1 MSDKE
6 LCEKFGREYNNN
18 KAQWND
24 LAFKILG
31 TQDEHADE
39 FEKANIVVKTIRI
52 EENNNMRES
61 MSFPPFKFLELI
73 KENYDDSTLHDYFEE
88 TRFSFC
94 MEKDGPVYRVQGC
107 QLWNMSHEDLEVT
120 VRKEWEQYKHI
131 IEYGVQF
138 TKLIDRNGKISF
150 SNNLPNKK

>member
-1 MSDKE
+1 MKN
-6 LCEKFGREYNNN
+6 LAGEYNNN

-73 KENYDDSTLHDYFEE
+73 KGKFMMIQLFMIYFEE
-88 TRFSFC
+88 TSIFFLYGKK
-94 MEKDGPVYRVQGC
+94 MVLFIGC
-107 QLWNMSHEDLEVT
+107 RAVN
-120 VRKEWEQYKHI
+120 
-131 IEYGVQF
+131 YG
-138 TKLIDRNGKISF
+138 ICRMKI
-150 SNNLPNKK
+150 